1 MIAFL
6 NPKILVFLVAVFS
19 QFLDLEMTNTER
31 MVMAILA
38 GIIDTS
44 WYVLV
49 AAVLAGTPMI
59 DKLRDNSVLIDR
71 MIGTVLVL
79 LALVLVYKSFF

>member
-1 MIAFL
+1 
-6 NPKILVFLVAVFS
+6 
-19 QFLDLEMTNTER
+19 

>member
-1 MIAFL
+1 
-6 NPKILVFLVAVFS
+6 
-19 QFLDLEMTNTER
+19 
-31 MVMAILA
+31 MAILA